1 MGKSSCIIS
10 SQIMEKYKL
19 KLTKNVISWAEV
31 QQISSKL
38 LNRCYNVIY
47 NVKGIFALKQDNY
60 IL

>member
-38 LNRCYNVIY
+38 LNKCYI
-47 NVKGIFALKQDNY
+47 
-60 IL
+60 